1 MIHQAHHYT
10 EHTMI
15 KKILLAAL
23 VALHLILP
31 AVAHAGQACEQ
42 KPPTETRVTQGIA
55 MAVKTVAQLDASGAD
70 VVIIARAGQD
80 LSKYRQRYSHLGFAY
95 KQDGHWTIVHK
106 LNECGTA
113 TSNIYEQ
120 GMGQFFLDD
129 PYRFEAAV
137 TVPAPEVQQRLRAV
151 LTDPKKVLAGHI
163 AAYNMLSY
171 AWGDKYQQSNQWVL
185 ETLAMAQEDSI
196 HSREQAQA
204 WLKFKGYQPTVLN
217 LGPMTRL
224 GARMFKANIAFD
236 DHPNEKRFSD
246 RIETV
251 GADSVFAFLEQ
262 SGMQASHFVVGL

>member
-1 MIHQAHHYT
+1 
-10 EHTMI
+10 MI
-15 KKILLAAL
+15 KKIVLAAL
-23 VALHLILP
+23 VALHLALP
-31 AVAHAGQACEQ
+31 AIAHAGQACEQ

-55 MAVKTVAQLDASGAD
+55 MAVKTVARLDASGAD

-113 TSNIYEQ
+113 VSNIYEQ

-129 PYRFEAAV
+129 PYRFEAAI
-137 TVPAPEVQQRLRAV
+137 TVPAPEVQQRLRTV
-151 LTDPKKVLAGHI
+151 LTDPVKVLAGHV

-185 ETLAMAQEDSI
+185 ETLAMAQENSI
-196 HSREQAQA
+196 HTREQAQA
-204 WLKFKGYQPTVLN
+204 WLKFKGYQPTVLD

-246 RIETV
+246 RIETI